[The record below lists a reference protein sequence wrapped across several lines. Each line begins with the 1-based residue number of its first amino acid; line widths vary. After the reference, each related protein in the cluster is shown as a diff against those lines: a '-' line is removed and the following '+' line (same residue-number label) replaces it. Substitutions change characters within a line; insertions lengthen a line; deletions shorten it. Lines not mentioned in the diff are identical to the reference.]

1 MLAIEAEHPGLCKRI
16 VENQHLVDKIL
27 CAHSCNC
34 RDLCQ
39 ARRLI
44 VRARSVCNTID
55 FLAGGG
61 DQLSAEEINKL
72 LLEQEEVP
80 F

>member
-1 MLAIEAEHPGLCKRI
+1 MLAIEAEHPGLCRRI

-44 VRARSVCNTID
+44 VRARSVCNMID
-55 FLAGGG
+55 FLSGD

-72 LLEQEEVP
+72 LLEEEEVP